1 MKKISL
7 ILALIA
13 VFLTFNLNAQTVWKQ
28 DPNHSKLGFVVTHL
42 SIADVTG
49 YFTTFDVTVN
59 SSQADFSDAV
69 IEMTA
74 DINTINTGIEARDKH
89 LKSADFFDAAT
100 YPIMTFKST
109 SIEKSGDKTY
119 KLKGNLTM
127 HGVTKEITVELI
139 HRGTIQNPMANN
151 ADVAGLQ
158 ILGTIK
164 RSDFNIGSTF
174 PDFAISDEVRIK
186 ADGEFSKK

>member
-1 MKKISL
+1 MKKIIL
-7 ILALIA
+7 IVVLFITATNIQAQTKFFTKAGKITFDATSPSSPDKIYGTNDKATSVIDAASGAMEFALLMKAFAFDKALMQEHFNENYVESDKFPKA
-13 VFLTFNLNAQTVWKQ
+13 VFKGSITNMKEVNLQK
-28 DPNHSKLGFVVTHL
+28 DGS
-42 SIADVTG
+42 
-49 YFTTFDVTVN
+49 
-59 SSQADFSDAV
+59 
-69 IEMTA
+69 
-74 DINTINTGIEARDKH
+74 
-89 LKSADFFDAAT
+89 
-100 YPIMTFKST
+100 YPIKV
-109 SIEKSGDKTY
+109 
-119 KLKGNLTM
+119 KGNLTM
-127 HGVTKEITVELI
+127 HGVTKEITVDLI